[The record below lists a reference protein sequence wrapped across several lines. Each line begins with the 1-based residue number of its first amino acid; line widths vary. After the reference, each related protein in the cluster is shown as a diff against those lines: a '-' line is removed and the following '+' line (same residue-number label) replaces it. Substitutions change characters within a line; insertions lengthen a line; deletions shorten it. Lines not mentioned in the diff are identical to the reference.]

1 MYGCCRRQFL
11 FVHKRKFDVFYC
23 AGQSE
28 QVSSLILSESA
39 NRAAITTGQADY
51 IIQTQ
56 RLWRIYKT
64 DSREVQ
70 ALRGI
75 DLNVMPGRFVALK
88 GRSGSGK
95 TTLLNC
101 IGGLDRPTAGVVRVF
116 GHDLSTL
123 DEDQLAPWRRRQV
136 GFIFQ
141 SFGLL
146 PTLSAYENIE
156 LMLRLVG
163 VPSQERRARTLHCI
177 ELVGLD
183 KWMHHRPYEMSG
195 GQQQRV
201 GIARALAN
209 RPRLI
214 LADEP
219 TGELDS
225 TTAREILKL
234 FRRIIEVEQVTL
246 LMSSHDPLV
255 DGYVDE
261 ILQLKDG
268 QIITPSATDL
278 EGKERKT

>member
-1 MYGCCRRQFL
+1 MMT
-11 FVHKRKFDVFYC
+11 DVE
-23 AGQSE
+23 AP
-28 QVSSLILSESA
+28 A
-39 NRAAITTGQADY
+39 TTWVIEAED
-51 IIQTQ
+51 
-56 RLWRIYKT
+56 LWRIYRT
-64 DSREVQ
+64 GTREVY
-70 ALRGI
+70 ALRGVNLQI
-75 DLNVMPGRFVALK
+75 PSGRFIALK

-101 IGGLDRPTAGVVRVF
+101 LGGLDRPDRGVVRIF
-116 GHDLSTL
+116 GRDLS
-123 DEDQLAPWRRRQV
+123 QLNEKELTQWRRKEV

-156 LMLRLVG
+156 LMLRIAQA
-163 VPSQERRARTLHCI
+163 SRKEKKQRTI
-177 ELVGLD
+177 ELLEMVGLA
-183 KWMHHRPYEMSG
+183 KWMHHRPFELSG

-201 GIARALAN
+201 AIARALAN

-225 TTAREILKL
+225 TTAREILSL
-234 FRRIIEVEQVTL
+234 FHQIVEEEKITV

-261 ILQLKDG
+261 ILPMKDG
-268 QIITPSATDL
+268 QII
-278 EGKERKT
+278 R